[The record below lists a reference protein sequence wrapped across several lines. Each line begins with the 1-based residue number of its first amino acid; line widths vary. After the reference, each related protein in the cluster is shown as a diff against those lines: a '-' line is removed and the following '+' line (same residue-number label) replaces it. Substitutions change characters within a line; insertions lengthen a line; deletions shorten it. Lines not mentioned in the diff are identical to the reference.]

1 MPYLTEAGAA
11 TISADQLEGAVWSA
25 IIHGAAGIAYFQH
38 NNNGAC
44 GNYSLVACPEQR
56 SAARTI
62 NESIRALAPVLNT
75 PSYAWSFG
83 SGLSTSLKD
92 SNGYAY
98 VLAMTDG
105 GSGRRAFELPQGVD
119 GRSAEVVGEQRSIP
133 ITDGRFED
141 TFAGEFSHHIYRI
154 RI

>member
-1 MPYLTEAGAA
+1 M
-11 TISADQLEGAVWSA
+11 
-25 IIHGAAGIAYFQH
+25 
-38 NNNGAC
+38 
-44 GNYSLVACPEQR
+44 
-56 SAARTI
+56 
-62 NESIRALAPVLNT
+62 LNT

-83 SGLSTSLKD
+83 SGLRTSLKD
-92 SNGYAY
+92 LNGYAY

-105 GSGRRAFELPQGVD
+105 GSRRRAFALPQGVD

-154 RI
+154 MIWRNSGPLLPWEHRSRGRSVLQGFPPRD